1 MYNELAIKSEML
13 SPGILALCFQNRHS
27 KLLFTIKTL
36 KIRFDFITTHLSLSM
51 FSANCHDILTS
62 ADKCS
67 DATTAEKLRETKVWA
82 PTPGR
87 LHPAP
92 GQRLGW
98 ALGAGGVAPPT
109 VRVRVSPRK
118 IFENLHAK
126 SCILVTTCCEISCF
140 LKTTDKKLQGHCWPP
155 NLKVGDQSPPV
166 PTVVAP
172 MENVL
177 KLAWP

>member
-36 KIRFDFITTHLSLSM
+36 KIRFDFITTHFSLSM

-118 IFENLHAK
+118 IFENLMLNPAFWWLLAVK
-126 SCILVTTCCEISCF
+126 FLAFWKLRTRSCRDIV
-140 LKTTDKKLQGHCWPP
+140 GPP
-155 NLKVGDQSPPV
+155 
-166 PTVVAP
+166 T
-172 MENVL
+172 
-177 KLAWP
+177 